1 MRPSIRST
9 FSLAALIG
17 LSAATS
23 LAQAQDSV
31 ATPATESTTASPST
45 NVPTQQPGSVATSV
59 SDPGE
64 PNMET
69 TITQRTFPNRPLL
82 TTGSVLL
89 VGSYIPAVIGAA
101 ISDRSEDDKL
111 YIPVAGPW
119 MTLKRGEQEGA
130 GEKALLGIDGALQG
144 LGALMMLTSFV
155 VPERTTSNWYLIGQN
170 QKVQL
175 GPQHLRAGFGL
186 GATGRF

>member
-1 MRPSIRST
+1 MRPSIRPT
-9 FSLAALIG
+9 LGLAALLG

-23 LAQAQDSV
+23 LAHAEESV
-31 ATPATESTTASPST
+31 TSTTTTTSSSPSN
-45 NVPTQQPGSVATSV
+45 NVPTPPSGELSTV

-69 TITQRTFPNRPLL
+69 TISQRTWPNRPLL

-89 VGSYIPAVIGAA
+89 AGSYVPSVIGAA
-101 ISDRSEDDKL
+101 ISDRSEDDNL

-119 MTLKRGEQEGA
+119 MTLTRGDEESG
-130 GEKALLGIDGALQG
+130 GEKALLVASGAVQG

-155 VPERTTSNWYLIGQN
+155 VPEHTTRNWRLFGQN
-170 QKVQL
+170 EKLQL
-175 GPQHLRAGFGL
+175 GPQQMRAGFGL
-186 GATGRF
+186 GAAGRF